1 MAKSKGIILE
11 SHDQWAIILNNK
23 GQYKKIKT
31 ARPMQVGELWYDTSA
46 PVKKFAAAAAIVLM
60 LLGVWVEFFSVVAYA
75 QVSSGV
81 KIGVNRWDRVVKVEA
96 SNAQTEEYI
105 EKAKLKGKKIDEAV
119 EQVVHDTIP
128 GKSNITNHSKP
139 VVTVTSTKKNET
151 NRQRLIRELNKKVQ
165 PITKKTNSGK
175 VFNAQNQAIY
185 NKVPAVKRSV
195 QNPFS
200 VKSKS
205 WNQPVKTN
213 QVPNNWNTPP
223 VSVYNSRTYQFWG
236 IQPIQAQDKER
247 VLPEKVQTEQDKK
260 PNFIPVKNN
269 ETEKFPATINK
280 KHDRTM
286 NSPRMDMQSKEY
298 RSPKVHKNK
307 QTNGSDQ
314 REKYNKDKSR

>member
-185 NKVPAVKRSV
+185 NKVPTVQRSV
-195 QNPFS
+195 QNPAS

-205 WNQPVKTN
+205 WNQPLRTN
-213 QVPNNWNTPP
+213 QVRNNWNTPP
-223 VSVYNSRTYQFWG
+223 ASGYNSQAYQLLD
-236 IQPIQAQDKER
+236 IQPLQAQDKER
-247 VLPEKVQTEQDKK
+247 ALTEEVQAEQDKK
-260 PNFIPVKNN
+260 ADFIPGKKN
-269 ETEKFPATINK
+269 EIERFPATFNK
-280 KHDRTM
+280 KHNRSM
-286 NSPRMDMQSKEY
+286 NLTRPDMQSNEH
-298 RSPKVHKNK
+298 RFPRAHKNK

-314 REKYNKDKSR
+314 REKYNNNKSR